1 MILQRRSMT
10 AGSEMPTRFHP
21 RLHRLENIFV
31 RTPLYFVTICTHER
45 ARLLADSTVHADF
58 QKFATQAA
66 DHAVWVGRYVV
77 MPDHIHLFVSIANG
91 SLTLSSWIKSL
102 KNSLSKTLRGRNA
115 AAPHWQKGFFDH
127 VMRSS
132 DSYSNKWDYVRANPV
147 RAGLAS
153 TPEAWP
159 YQGVI
164 HDLKF

>member
-1 MILQRRSMT
+1 
-10 AGSEMPTRFHP
+10 
-21 RLHRLENIFV
+21 
-31 RTPLYFVTICTHER
+31 
-45 ARLLADSTVHADF
+45 
-58 QKFATQAA
+58 
-66 DHAVWVGRYVV
+66 

-91 SLTLSSWIKSL
+91 SFTLSGWIKSL
-102 KNSLSKTLRGRNA
+102 KNTVSKTLRGQNV

-132 DSYSNKWDYVRANPV
+132 DSYSEKWEYVRLNPV

-164 HDLKF
+164 HDLQF